1 MRDKG
6 RAQEKKTVAREMML
20 LSEYANLWY
29 VREMVEINQLDLA
42 DGWSSLLSVTLA
54 FPLFLGRGRIRN
66 PVFVENNISNLAFP
80 LWFIRW
86 QFPCHWTWSLGLKY
100 SQHVKALQAVTVA
113 MTSPPSNFLLFWS
126 WGGEQQEASGG
137 EIFLATVVMWFKER
151 QLSSLV
157 ILKVCKVYLLMEQT
171 KVHWVRTGAK
181 RRQCTGVSLSPAI
194 TPLLPPTN
202 HHKNVLF

>member
-1 MRDKG
+1 MVMRDKG
-6 RAQEKKTVAREMML
+6 RAQEKKTVARQMML

-86 QFPCHWTWSLGLKY
+86 QFPCH
-100 SQHVKALQAVTVA
+100 
-113 MTSPPSNFLLFWS
+113 
-126 WGGEQQEASGG
+126 
-137 EIFLATVVMWFKER
+137 
-151 QLSSLV
+151 
-157 ILKVCKVYLLMEQT
+157 
-171 KVHWVRTGAK
+171 
-181 RRQCTGVSLSPAI
+181 
-194 TPLLPPTN
+194 
-202 HHKNVLF
+202 